1 MRVYFLHLIWHIMC
15 VCVGRPV
22 TLIFDLLTL
31 KLVCNKAR
39 FMGYSP
45 ANFGDTTTIRFWFMG
60 HWANTAQTDHVILRP
75 WSLTLEV
82 MAPAAD
88 AGRRPPSVTKFK
100 FVGLAIRKTWCTM
113 CVSING
119 PSGFDLWPF
128 DLETGMRVASKVGNL
143 PSKFGH
149 ARPLG
154 SRIIRYVRDERT
166 DRQTDGQTG
175 GRRKATL
182 IAPSLQA
189 GHNSRTHQA
198 ANCSGVGSLG
208 CEQTAKKHSDLQDV
222 LITGVNLCYW
232 TMLVQT
238 QYAQFFEIKIY
249 RVISSV
255 SSA

>member
-1 MRVYFLHLIWHIMC
+1 MCLRSFVCLWPRALTFWPWNWCAMQHVSLGTFLLILVKPW
-15 VCVGRPV
+15 
-22 TLIFDLLTL
+22 LIVFDL
-31 KLVCNKAR
+31 
-39 FMGYSP
+39 
-45 ANFGDTTTIRFWFMG
+45 
-60 HWANTAQTDHVILRP
+60 WAIGPTRLRQIARP

-82 MAPAAD
+82 IAPVAD